1 MAAIIAVCGLAGA
14 GKTTSVDV
22 LERVGEG
29 ARVYVGAFVTAEVE
43 RRRLSATPQNEQ
55 LVRQELREEGGMDAL
70 ARMALPT
77 ISGIV
82 DAGRV
87 ALVDAI
93 YCAEEFELYH
103 AHFGD
108 KVVRV
113 ALEARRVER
122 ERRLSIRNLRPID
135 ADALANRDKFEL
147 IGLGLGSVMAEAE
160 HTLGNDGSLDDLES
174 SLKQLAASLRT

>member
-1 MAAIIAVCGLAGA
+1 
-14 GKTTSVDV
+14 
-22 LERVGEG
+22 
-29 ARVYVGAFVTAEVE
+29 
-43 RRRLSATPQNEQ
+43 
-55 LVRQELREEGGMDAL
+55 MDAL